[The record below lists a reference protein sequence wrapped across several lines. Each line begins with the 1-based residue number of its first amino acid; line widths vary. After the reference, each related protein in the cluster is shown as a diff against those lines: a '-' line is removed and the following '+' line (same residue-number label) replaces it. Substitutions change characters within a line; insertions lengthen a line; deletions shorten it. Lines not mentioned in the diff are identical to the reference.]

1 MKYENFRYFISWKW
15 LVIFPTI
22 VILKD
27 EPQYFD
33 KNFTIQL
40 HWLCFHL
47 RWFWIKEYYN
57 EH

>member
-1 MKYENFRYFISWKW
+1 MRFQNFWYFISWKW

-47 RWFWIKEYYN
+47 RWFWIKEYWK
-57 EH
+57 